1 MSQTGYDNS
10 DEGLLAQYR
19 GGREEAFTLIFTR
32 YSRRIFAYVLGL
44 VRDADVADDVT
55 QKVFVKLA
63 RRPEAY
69 SPTASFSSWLHRVAR
84 NEALDML
91 KSRSNQVA
99 WEGLDAE
106 GKANILDSEWRRDGE
121 RADESVR
128 NDAVQALVARAI
140 QSLEGPQREA
150 LVLREYSELSY
161 REIAEI
167 TGRSLPNVKQD
178 IFQARRVLREQLA
191 PHLGRMES
199 K

>member
-1 MSQTGYDNS
+1 MRSRSSGRTS
-10 DEGLLAQYR
+10 RITLA
-19 GGREEAFTLIFTR
+19 GMPATTASE
-32 YSRRIFAYVLGL
+32 V
-44 VRDADVADDVT
+44 
-55 QKVFVKLA
+55 
-63 RRPEAY
+63 Y

-84 NEALDML
+84 NAALDML

-99 WEGLDAE
+99 WEGLDVE
-106 GKANILDSEWRRDGE
+106 GKADILDSEWRRDGE